1 MCHHTRNTDS
11 LHTGIRAIKP
21 VWHVCVFVCVYVNS
35 SESSKL
41 FFNMCCSVNRSSLY
55 RTNSCLNSLNLPI
68 SLCNSCCRNLMDGLL
83 IIYRPVNS
91 TVGLPFRIQAK
102 TCNSHLQWVMK
113 RDSPSSSAVSDYNRC
128 LKSLWKQL
136 LSAL

>member
-1 MCHHTRNTDS
+1 MCHHTSNSDS

-21 VWHVCVFVCVYVNS
+21 VWHICVFVCVYVNS

-55 RTNSCLNSLNLPI
+55 RTNSCLNSLILPI

-91 TVGLPFRIQAK
+91 TAK
-102 TCNSHLQWVMK
+102 TCNSHLQRVMK
-113 RDSPSSSAVSDYNRC
+113 RDLPSSSAVSDYNSNGTECASC
-128 LKSLWKQL
+128 LFDCCCE
-136 LSAL
+136 